1 MTIQNRANE
10 LSLMIRFSTHPQEIF
25 NLVKSLQNGEKVNGD
40 NWVKIHIQ
48 LNNCKEVGFQK
59 KFKFMILITKIQKY
73 VFLGSSCKAIGC
85 VSLQFKFHWIWTKQL
100 TTYSNQWEYNFIFY
114 TLFKNYK
121 KSNDSGDNVET
132 YFVGDI

>member
-48 LNNCKEVGFQK
+48 LNNSKEVGFQK
-59 KFKFMILITKIQKY
+59 N
-73 VFLGSSCKAIGC
+73 SS
-85 VSLQFKFHWIWTKQL
+85 LWFW
-100 TTYSNQWEYNFIFY
+100 
-114 TLFKNYK
+114 
-121 KSNDSGDNVET
+121 
-132 YFVGDI
+132 